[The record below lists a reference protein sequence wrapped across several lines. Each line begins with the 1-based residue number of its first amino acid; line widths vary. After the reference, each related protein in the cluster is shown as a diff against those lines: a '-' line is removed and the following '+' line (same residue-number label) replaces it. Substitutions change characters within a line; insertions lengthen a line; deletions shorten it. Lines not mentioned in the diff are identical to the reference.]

1 MNARDLAGLNGHLA
15 IEMRAARAAGATISD
30 EELTNAILIDIGAGE
45 IDIRRVLARLRRRV
59 AARRG
64 KPLNLNQS
72 CST

>member
-1 MNARDLAGLNGHLA
+1 MNARDLAGLNGLIA

-30 EELTNAILIDIGAGE
+30 DELTNAILVGIGAGE
-45 IDIRRVLARLRRRV
+45 IDIRRVLARLRRRA

-64 KPLNLNQS
+64 KPPNLNQS

>member
-45 IDIRRVLARLRRRV
+45 IDRKR
-59 AARRG
+59 
-64 KPLNLNQS
+64 
-72 CST
+72 